1 VDDDTLALAGMRGG
15 LQGAASRW
23 ATYPL
28 SARTPAGDA
37 VRTGRPVVLNG
48 REAITAAYPDL
59 ESAATGQR
67 SIVCLPLRVVHR
79 SIGAISLSFPGRGS
93 LDAAELEFLGI
104 LADSCAQSLDRVQA
118 LADASDKTIQL
129 SYLADASSELA
140 RSLDYQATLGKAAR
154 LAVPEFA
161 DWCSVAL
168 VEDGDLRTL
177 SVAHVDPALVD
188 AARDLQERYPPD
200 REAGQGAWHVM
211 RTGVSELLPEIS
223 DELLVAAAQDEEHL
237 RLLRELDLRSALV
250 VPLVARG
257 EVLGVMS
264 WVSGS
269 RRRRYTEADLEF
281 AEDLARR
288 AAVAIDNAQLYSE
301 TLDAAVRLQRAVLPE
316 TLKAPEGWEVAS
328 LYSPAGRTEVGGDF
342 YDVIALD
349 DGRMLILVG
358 DVMGR
363 GVTAAAAMA
372 QMRSAVRA
380 YAAVEPAPATVMTK
394 LDVMFAA
401 YDIPQLVTLVYAL
414 ADPAR
419 DTLEVANAG
428 HPPPLL
434 RRANGTVEQLAHAS
448 GPPLGVSGSV
458 RTTMSLPLLQ
468 GDTLLAF
475 TDGLIERRTEDID
488 RGLARLAGQ
497 GRLLGSDDL
506 GGALEELVSSVRDHT
521 RNDDVAAVAVRR
533 RT

>member
-1 VDDDTLALAGMRGG
+1 
-15 LQGAASRW
+15 
-23 ATYPL
+23 
-28 SARTPAGDA
+28 
-37 VRTGRPVVLNG
+37 
-48 REAITAAYPDL
+48 
-59 ESAATGQR
+59 
-67 SIVCLPLRVVHR
+67 
-79 SIGAISLSFPGRGS
+79 
-93 LDAAELEFLGI
+93 
-104 LADSCAQSLDRVQA
+104 
-118 LADASDKTIQL
+118 
-129 SYLADASSELA
+129 
-140 RSLDYQATLGKAAR
+140 
-154 LAVPEFA
+154 
-161 DWCSVAL
+161 
-168 VEDGDLRTL
+168 
-177 SVAHVDPALVD
+177 
-188 AARDLQERYPPD
+188 
-200 REAGQGAWHVM
+200 M
-211 RTGVSELLPEIS
+211 RTGVSELLPDIS
-223 DELLVAAAQDEEHL
+223 DELLVAAAQDQEHL
-237 RLLRELDLRSALV
+237 RLLRELDLRSALI
-250 VPLVARG
+250 VPLTTRG
-257 EVLGVMS
+257 EVLGVMT

-269 RRRRYTEADLEF
+269 DRRRYTEADLEF
-281 AEDLARR
+281 AEDLASR
-288 AAVAIDNAQLYSE
+288 AAVAIDNSQLYSE

-316 TLKAPEGWEVAS
+316 TLTAPEGWEIAS

-380 YAAVEPAPATVMTK
+380 YAAVDPAPATVMTK
-394 LDVMFAA
+394 LDLMFAA

-414 ADPAR
+414 ADPGQ

-448 GPPLGVSGSV
+448 GPPLGVNGSV
-458 RTTMSLPLLQ
+458 RTTMSVPLLP

-497 GRLLGSDDL
+497 GRLLGSNDL
-506 GGALEELVSSVRDHT
+506 GGALEKLVDSVRDHT